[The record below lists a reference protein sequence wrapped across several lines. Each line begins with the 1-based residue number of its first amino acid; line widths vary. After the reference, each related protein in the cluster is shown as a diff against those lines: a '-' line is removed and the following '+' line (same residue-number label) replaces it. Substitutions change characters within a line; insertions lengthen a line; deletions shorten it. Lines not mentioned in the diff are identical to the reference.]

1 MENASKALIMA
12 GGILL
17 SVLILGLAVMVF
29 RNISDLEGVKQDSE
43 AQEQASEFNKRY
55 EMFIRDGLYGSEV
68 VSAANQMADYNRRE
82 SLDKGYERIEVQVIL
97 VHEIQYAKYFTRIGS
112 YNTEELLSNYHDLE
126 EDIKSYTGP
135 TAPKYAMGKSIDY
148 FITIRSNERNL
159 LEVRYG
165 VGDTDGKV
173 PTKEKCAEYQ
183 KVKDEMTFFKRKIFD
198 CTSTDYSPTGRI
210 RKMVF
215 TERN

>member
-1 MENASKALIMA
+1 MENASKALVMA

-29 RNISDLEGVKQDSE
+29 RNISDLEDVKQDSE
-43 AQEQASEFNKRY
+43 AQEQALEFNKRY
-55 EMFIRDGLYGSEV
+55 ETFLRDGLYGSEV

-82 SLDKGYERIEVQVIL
+82 SLDQGYERIEVEVVL
-97 VHEIQYAKYFTRIGS
+97 RREREIVDAQYFRAGT
-112 YNTEELLSNYHDLE
+112 YNTTQILQLYHDLE
-126 EDIKSYTGP
+126 NEIAGYTNIR
-135 TAPKYAMGKSIDY
+135 YANGKTIDY
-148 FITIRSNERNL
+148 FITLRTNELNQLIRQ
-159 LEVRYG
+159 YG
-165 VGDTDGKV
+165 EGDTAGKV
-173 PTKEKCAEYQ
+173 PTQARRAAYQ
-183 KVKDEMTFFKRKIFD
+183 AVKDEMTFFKRKIFD